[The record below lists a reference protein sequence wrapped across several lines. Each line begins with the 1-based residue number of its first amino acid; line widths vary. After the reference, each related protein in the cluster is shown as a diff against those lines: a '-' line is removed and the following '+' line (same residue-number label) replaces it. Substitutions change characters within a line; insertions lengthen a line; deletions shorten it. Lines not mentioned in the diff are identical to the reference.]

1 MLKWIE
7 KFIHD
12 WRSHKIDVLNIK
24 NEHQLELKVC
34 QSCEILKAQLE
45 AQNLLIR
52 ELTRPVETVAE
63 EKRATPQPIN
73 NHVPWRVRRGQ
84 LEAAERKRAEKLLA
98 EREREITADNL
109 EQELQN
115 AEQPA

>member
-12 WRSHKIDVLNIK
+12 WRLHKIDVLNIK
-24 NEHQLELKVC
+24 NEHQLELKIC
-34 QSCEILKAQLE
+34 QSCEILKTQLE

-52 ELTRPVETVAE
+52 ELTRPVETIVE
-63 EKRATPQPIN
+63 EKRPTPQPIN
-73 NHVPWRVRRGQ
+73 NHVPWRVRRAE
-84 LEAAERKRAEKLLA
+84 LEAADKKRAA
-98 EREREITADNL
+98 ELVKEREITADNL

-115 AEQPA
+115 AGQPA